1 MNITPNNSN
10 KRLFKTKSQNF
21 SAKSST
27 HLTNPKQQINCDIK
41 SFLNYEIITRK
52 LRQYKKKLS
61 HSRTQKSSNLNNN
74 NNITSYPSTSFH
86 PIINILTYKLEHNN
100 TKHHN
105 GYISLNKSIN
115 GSCKLYEKMKLS
127 QEKHKEQTKDNN
139 ELHKYTKTYINL
151 TKKIIPKE
159 NNINCKVNY
168 NHSKLQSNNNNNIN
182 NNKQQVKHK
191 KPCRNKQRNFPERYI
206 SHQYKHYLS
215 SSMINNNISST
226 QYYNNNNNNLHY
238 IH

>member
-1 MNITPNNSN
+1 MNITANNTD

-21 SAKSST
+21 STKSST
-27 HLTNPKQQINCDIK
+27 HLTKPKQQSNYEIK

-52 LRQYKKKLS
+52 LQQYKKKLS
-61 HSRTQKSSNLNNN
+61 HSRTHKSSNLNNS
-74 NNITSYPSTSFH
+74 NISSYPSTLFH

-100 TKHHN
+100 PKHHN

-127 QEKHKEQTKDNN
+127 QEKHKEQTTKDNN

-151 TKKIIPKE
+151 TKKILPKE
-159 NNINCKVNY
+159 NNMNCKVNY
-168 NHSKLQSNNNNNIN
+168 NFSKLQNNNNNIN

-191 KPCRNKQRNFPERYI
+191 KQCRNKQCNFPERYI
-206 SHQYKHYLS
+206 SHQYKHHLS

-226 QYYNNNNNNLHY
+226 QYYNNNNNLHY